1 MMKFLDGRF
10 FVPLLVVV
18 LGIIRWVLRAYG
30 IGPQDT
36 YIDVV
41 LAGFF
46 LSVSALLW
54 ILDRSCPS
62 RRGQRLG
69 EKGVVSERNRRSINE
84 R

>member
-36 YIDVV
+36 RMDVV
-41 LAGFF
+41 LIGFF
-46 LSVSALLW
+46 LFVSVFLW
-54 ILDRSCPS
+54 ILDRAWSA
-62 RRGQRLG
+62 RRGHGQEVAG
-69 EKGVVSERNRRSINE
+69 EKNRRSSND